1 MRFTRP
7 TSIVAVLS
15 LGLGLLALSPAT
27 ASSKDTARITV
38 TVTLDGKPV
47 KDMYVQVVSKD
58 HNYAANWTKGKK
70 YSTKVR
76 PGTYNIKALNYTD
89 DLDVYTG
96 YPKKALRK
104 QDSAPIKVAKGE
116 HRKVTIKLVRAAT
129 VTGRVVDATGAPVPD
144 VFIRATNSDREGRYS
159 GVFTDSEGWYRTSGL
174 AGGAVTVTT
183 GTDRRY
189 AGEFDNFGSVT
200 VSAKKGRT
208 VTAPDLVLNSEP
220 RGTLTV
226 RLDAPF
232 HPRLEVEAYNAD
244 RTQFADL
251 VHDPATG
258 LWSQTVS
265 AGTWT
270 VEAPG
275 TGIASRPATVAQ
287 GTTIH
292 AGTLRVPD
300 ASGTLHLT
308 VLTSKG
314 VRDRRAPITIVTAA
328 GDELSVS
335 RVRRDGSVVVPNLV
349 PGTYRVFSDQLIYA
363 RGKGAGPFKVKV
375 EADVV
380 TKVTYRQPKTRTIEG
395 RVLHKGRPV
404 PGIQL
409 LPSTGWQTGRTDS
422 KGRFRITGV
431 TRGKVDLTLVDR
443 SPLYPIQTMT
453 VSVKKRNAKGV
464 VFSITR

>member
-1 MRFTRP
+1 MRLTRP
-7 TSIVAVLS
+7 TSIIAALS
-15 LGLGLLALSPAT
+15 LGLGLLALPPAT

-47 KDMYVQVVSKD
+47 KDMYVQVKNKD
-58 HNYAANWTKGKK
+58 RYYVANWTKGKK

-76 PGTYNIKALNYTD
+76 PGTYTIKAE
-89 DLDVYTG
+89 DLSLDRDVYTG

-129 VTGRVVDATGAPVPD
+129 VTGRVVDATGAPVPN
-144 VFIRATNSDREGRYS
+144 VRLRATNPDRYGRHS
-159 GVFTDSEGWYRTSGL
+159 EPRTDSEGRYQTRGL
-174 AGGAVTVTT
+174 AGGTVTVTT
-183 GTDRRY
+183 RADRRY
-189 AGEFDNFGSVT
+189 TGEFASFGTVT
-200 VSAKKGRT
+200 VTAKKGRT
-208 VTAPDLVLNSEP
+208 VTAPDLVLGSEP
-220 RGTLTV
+220 RGTLTAE
-226 RLDAPF
+226 LDAPF
-232 HPRLEVEAYNAD
+232 HPRLQVEAYNAD
-244 RTQFADL
+244 RTQFAAL

-258 LWSQTVS
+258 LWSQTVG
-265 AGTWT
+265 AGRWT

-275 TGIASRPATVAQ
+275 TGIATQPVTVTEGATA
-287 GTTIH
+287 H
-292 AGTLRVPD
+292 AGTLQVPE

-314 VRDRRAPITIVTAA
+314 VRDRRAPITIVTGS
-328 GDELSVS
+328 GDTLSVD

-349 PGTYRVFSDQLIYA
+349 PGTYRVFSDKLIYA
-363 RGKGAGPFKVKV
+363 RGKGAGPFEVKV

-380 TKVTYRQPKTRTIEG
+380 TKVKYRQPKTRTIEG
-395 RVLHKGRPV
+395 RVLYKGRPV
-404 PGIQL
+404 PGL
-409 LPSTGWQTGRTDS
+409 ELFPSTGWQTVRTDS
-422 KGRFRITGV
+422 KGWFRITGV
-431 TRGKVDLTLVDR
+431 TRGKVDISVADR